1 MSFTNKTY
9 YHVVIE
15 SFQLHQH
22 YDLIKEI
29 SVILCLTH
37 FPLSGCN
44 LSVSLMG
51 LSVNNSSWQILLLNL
66 PEIPT

>member
-1 MSFTNKTY
+1 MSSTNKTY
-9 YHVVIE
+9 YNVVIV

-22 YDLIKEI
+22 SHVIKEI

-37 FPLSGCN
+37 FPLSDCN

-51 LSVNNSSWQILLLNL
+51 LSVNYSSWQILLLNL
-66 PEIPT
+66 PEILT